1 MTPRLATALMF
12 VVNGATVGT
21 WIALI
26 PGIQASLRATATEMG
41 IAMLAAAAG
50 ALVAMP
56 LTGQVLMR
64 VSSRRLLTA
73 TALLFPLLAPLPLLA
88 GTPVALTLLMLVFG
102 AATGAMDVTM
112 NAHGL
117 ALEQA
122 RGRAI
127 LSSLHAG
134 WSVGGL
140 LGAGG
145 VAIAAALTVEPLI
158 EAVMAGTTLW
168 CLALVVSRRV
178 GDGSV
183 RSSDAARISLPSA
196 AVLPLGLLAIAVGFV
211 EGGLSDWSGIYLRQ
225 DMGATPEV
233 AAAAFGVFAL
243 GMTVGRLGGDAVNER
258 IGAVGLLRGGLL
270 LTALSLGG
278 LLLGGQPWLAL
289 LGLVFAGAGVANAMP
304 LLFAAAGR
312 VPPHGPSLSAVF
324 TMAYTAYL
332 AGPPVLGFLADQ
344 VGLPLTLSMLVL
356 LAVIVALAAGR
367 APGVARSGS
376 PGVPTRGGA
385 AR

>member
-12 VVNGATVGT
+12 LVNGATLGT

-26 PGIQASLRATATEMG
+26 PAIQVSLGATATEMG
-41 IAMLAAAAG
+41 IALLAAAAG

-56 LTGQVLMR
+56 LTGQLLVR
-64 VSSRRLLTA
+64 VPSRRLLTA

-88 GTPVALTLLMLVFG
+88 GTPVELTLLMLVFG
-102 AATGAMDVTM
+102 AANGAMDVTL
-112 NAHGL
+112 NAHGV

-127 LSSLHAG
+127 ISSLHAG
-134 WSVGGL
+134 WSIGGL

-145 VAIAAALTVEPLI
+145 VALAAALTVEPLI
-158 EAVMAGTTLW
+158 EAVAAGAALW
-168 CLALVVSRRV
+168 CLALVVSGRV

-183 RSSDAARISLPSA
+183 RTTDGARISLPSS

-225 DMGATPEV
+225 DMGAPPEV
-233 AAAAFGVFAL
+233 AAAAYGVFAL

-258 IGAVGLLRGGLL
+258 IGAVGLLRGGFI

-289 LGLVFAGAGVANAMP
+289 LGLAFAGAGVANAMP

-312 VPPHGPSLSAVF
+312 VPPYGPSLSAVF
-324 TMAYTAYL
+324 TMAYTAFL
-332 AGPPVLGFLADQ
+332 AGPPIIGFLADQ
-344 VGLPLTLSMLVL
+344 VGLPLTLSLLVL
-356 LAVIVALAAGR
+356 LAVLVAVTAGR
-367 APGVARSGS
+367 APSMARPVRRERVA
-376 PGVPTRGGA
+376 PT
-385 AR
+385 